1 MIAPGHMETANKKSS
16 RKEERSEQKKDYMDS
31 YSGSYS
37 GCDWNRIFLSDA
49 QENLFFGSS
58 AGRNPGKCGNQY

>member
-1 MIAPGHMETANKKSS
+1 MIVQGYMEKG
-16 RKEERSEQKKDYMDS
+16 ERSEQKKDHMDS
-31 YSGSYS
+31 YSGSHS

-49 QENLFFGSS
+49 QENLFFRST